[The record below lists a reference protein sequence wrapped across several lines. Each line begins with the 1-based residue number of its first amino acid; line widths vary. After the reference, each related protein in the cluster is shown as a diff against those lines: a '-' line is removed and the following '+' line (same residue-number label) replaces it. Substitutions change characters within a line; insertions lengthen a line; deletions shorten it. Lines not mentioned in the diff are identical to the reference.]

1 MNRITRILTFFF
13 SLVLINFFT
22 SDFSFTLKTQRKP
35 IQNLLKSCLN
45 EVQFKHNLSVWTLLT
60 NDFNYV
66 ISAIKLLKSIQ
77 KNVKSTK
84 FDKIV
89 IELKEK
95 KIKSR
100 LKSKVNF
107 SFICILKNEVIDR
120 CFKKILELINF

>member
-1 MNRITRILTFFF
+1 MDRLNR
-13 SLVLINFFT
+13 
-22 SDFSFTLKTQRKP
+22 
-35 IQNLLKSCLN
+35 LKSCLN
-45 EVQFKHNLSVWTLLT
+45 EVRFQHEISVWTLLT
-60 NDFNYV
+60 DDFNYV
-66 ISAIKLLKSIQ
+66 ISAIKLLKSMQ

-107 SFICILKNEVIDR
+107 
-120 CFKKILELINF
+120 INIFCYYIYTH